1 MRTILS
7 EQENFKKLMI
17 DIDNIG
23 KKNAREVV
31 INELRQL
38 KTDCQ
43 NLVNLNMLLSAAN
56 PKNIPQL
63 VNKTVIRD
71 TNNFKNLKESFKPSF
86 DYTLHLR
93 DALSKVGKYTKERKL
108 DVNVQLPI
116 LTAISVGVNFVVTEL
131 EPSTNVVNL
140 LNLVENLCSQET
152 LSMADR

>member
-7 EQENFKKLMI
+7 EQEKFKKLMT

-23 KKNAREVV
+23 KKNARASV
-31 INELRQL
+31 INEIRQV
-38 KTDCQ
+38 KTDCE
-43 NLVNLNMLLSAAN
+43 NLLNVNMLLSSAN

-63 VNKTVIRD
+63 VDKTVLRD
-71 TNNFKNLKESFKPSF
+71 TTNFKNLKESFKPSF

-93 DALSKVGKYTKERKL
+93 DALSRVGKYTKERKL

-116 LTAISVGVNFVVTEL
+116 LTAISVGVNFIVTEL
-131 EPSTNVVNL
+131 EPSTNVVDL
-140 LNLVENLCSQET
+140 LNLVENLYSQET